1 MYGQSCS
8 GFVSKT
14 QGQNWVRA
22 GNVTGYV
29 QEACSGRNT
38 TGDRCTFLVDN
49 NRWGDPAQGCAKDF
63 SVSYQCEGDQQ
74 PRTVTIAAE
83 AAGKAVELDCYT
95 RSEPT
100 SGLNIRSATYG
111 ENCGAEQGNVT
122 RELASSCNSKTDCA
136 YKVDVNRLG
145 DPAPKCGK
153 DFVASYSCAPDA
165 TIQRKD
171 IPAEAG
177 FGSILRLSCT
187 SKSKR

>member
-1 MYGQSCS
+1 
-8 GFVSKT
+8 
-14 QGQNWVRA
+14 VRA
-22 GNVTGYV
+22 GNV

-111 ENCGAEQGNVT
+111 GNCGAAQGNAT
-122 RELASSCNSKTDCA
+122 RELASSCNGKTDCA
-136 YKVDVNRLG
+136 HKVDVNRLG
-145 DPAPKCGK
+145 DPARKCGK
-153 DFVASYSCAPDA
+153 DFVAIVGAAICGF
-165 TIQRKD
+165 
-171 IPAEAG
+171 PAILVASRVFCL
-177 FGSILRLSCT
+177 FGAVTLQGNNSARGSQPT
-187 SKSKR
+187 WARNG